1 MLFCGAYEK
10 LPYRLCGSLVCKHK
24 CTRLLTYL
32 LVRSESNVTLGLGLN
47 RVLVLVVDS
56 STAGGSDDERRVLNV
71 YTLTVYRQPRVTP
84 SSSPTHSRPHSA
96 ATAPSP
102 HACRLLQVGNEVK
115 VTCGFTSVPQTA
127 FWY

>member
-1 MLFCGAYEK
+1 M
-10 LPYRLCGSLVCKHK
+10 CKHK
-24 CTRLLTYL
+24 CAPLLTYLLTYL

-56 STAGGSDDERRVLNV
+56 STTGGSDDERRVLNV

-84 SSSPTHSRPHSA
+84 PSPTDSRPHIA

-102 HACRLLQVGNEVK
+102 DACRLLQVGNKKALLAEM
-115 VTCGFTSVPQTA
+115 GEFSQ
-127 FWY
+127 